1 VTNGYCTHLIEA
13 SRDRHQSV
21 LAGRLGRVLR
31 KLVLFAMYSAS
42 PMGSPAR
49 TVIAKIVTWTGL
61 ALGALI
67 AIALYWLIWTD
78 QSVDLAHTPRGP
90 RGWISFHLFFPLAV
104 GGGLAWLFAWVAG
117 MIDPERWS
125 SDKDSGA

>member
-1 VTNGYCTHLIEA
+1 
-13 SRDRHQSV
+13 
-21 LAGRLGRVLR
+21 
-31 KLVLFAMYSAS
+31 MYFAS
-42 PMGSPAR
+42 PIGFPAR
-49 TVIAKIVTWTGL
+49 TVIAKIVTWAGL

-78 QSVDLAHTPRGP
+78 QSVDLAQTPRGP

-117 MIDPERWS
+117 MIDPERLS
-125 SDKDSGA
+125 SDKDSGTP

>member
-1 VTNGYCTHLIEA
+1 M
-13 SRDRHQSV
+13 SS
-21 LAGRLGRVLR
+21 
-31 KLVLFAMYSAS
+31 S
-42 PMGSPAR
+42 AR

-78 QSVDLAHTPRGP
+78 PSLDLTDTSRVPP

-104 GGGLAWLFAWVAG
+104 GGGLVWLFTWVAG
-117 MIDPERWS
+117 RIDPEGS
-125 SDKDSGA
+125 SSAKDSDV